1 MNEIMLRSNYT
12 NERPVYIQIIDD
24 IKLYIAAGT
33 FSPGEK
39 IPSIRTLA
47 KGIGVN
53 PNTMQKS
60 LCELELMGYIVSKNR
75 NGSRYVTNNKSIID
89 TLKQEIASTKC
100 RELIVSVHLLNV
112 DEEQL
117 IHIIHKLW
125 PGDYQPN
132 RRKI

>member
-12 NERPVYIQIIDD
+12 DERPVYMQIIDS
-24 IKLYIAAGT
+24 IKLYIAAGS

-39 IPSIRTLA
+39 TPSIRTLA
-47 KGIGVN
+47 KDVGVN

-60 LCELELMGYIVSKNR
+60 LCELELMGYIVSKKR
-75 NGSRYVTNNKSIID
+75 NSSRYVTNNKSLID

-100 RELIVSVHLLNV
+100 RELIASVHLLNV

-125 PGDYQPN
+125 QGDCQPD